1 MRCHPLACTA
11 GLLAACSLLLA
22 ARLCW
27 VNQYHGAELTAM
39 AQNQRLASTPACEF
53 ARGDF
58 LDRHGY
64 AITGRAERVL
74 LVFPAQLEQ
83 TAEHLVALLDKIAVA
98 STANIPAK
106 LAAGRPFVLAR
117 GLTQAQA
124 QAANALIS
132 GQNGIFCTTYHPRY
146 ASGSPAAHI
155 IGYVNSNGTAQ
166 SGLELQ
172 YDDVLQGRS
181 CPSLAIPCDEQGRQ
195 AGDTLRVIQPNKADT
210 ADSAH
215 NIRLTL
221 DFAYQQI
228 LEAAMRGKCGAAVLM
243 DVTTGDVLA
252 MCSTPGY
259 DQSVGQPPTTG
270 DAYINKA
277 TAYFPPASV
286 FKLVLAAATLEEN
299 ISPGNTADDENFV
312 CNGAVTLSTGQT
324 VHCWQSS
331 GHGAEDM
338 SAALANSCNPY
349 FITLGQRLGGK
360 LISQYAWR
368 LGLTEQLLR
377 GFNVNSQNMLNFNAN
392 VPADVANVSIGE
404 KGIRTTPLMIARLL
418 AAIANDGLLPEPRLV
433 IDIEDDNGR
442 ISQTVPAATPRRVI
456 SSNTARSLRQMLQ
469 NAVQTGTAGPVAS
482 SIISIGGKTG
492 TSQNFGV
499 WFAGFFPADS
509 PRWSLAVYIADGTSG
524 GKSAGSVCREVA
536 EKLAQLEGIA
546 GTGSV

>member
-1 MRCHPLACTA
+1 MRCHQLACTT
-11 GLLAACSLLLA
+11 GLLATCFVLLF

-27 VNQYHGAELTAM
+27 VNQQQGAALTAM
-39 AQNQRLASTPACEF
+39 AQNQRLAATPAYEF

-58 LDRHGY
+58 LDRHGE

-74 LVFPAQLEQ
+74 LIFPAQLNQ
-83 TAEHLVALLDKIAVA
+83 SADQLTALLADLNLAP
-98 STANIPAK
+98 TADITDK

-117 GLTQAQA
+117 GLTESQA
-124 QAANALIS
+124 QAASAKIS

-155 IGYVNSNGTAQ
+155 IGYVDSNGTAQ

-172 YDDVLQGRS
+172 YDAVLQGRN
-181 CPSLAIPCDEQGRQ
+181 CPGLAIPCDEQGRQ
-195 AGDTLRVIQPNKADT
+195 TGDTLRVIQADT
-210 ADSAH
+210 ATDSAH

-243 DVTTGDVLA
+243 DVATGDVLA
-252 MCSTPGY
+252 MCSSPGY
-259 DQSVGQPPTTG
+259 DQSVGQPPATG
-270 DAYINKA
+270 DAYLNKA

-286 FKLVLAAATLEEN
+286 FKLVLAAAALEED
-299 ISPGNTADDENFV
+299 ISLDGTTDGENFV
-312 CNGAVTLSTGQT
+312 CNGAVTLATGQT
-324 VHCWQSS
+324 VHCWHTS

-338 SAALANSCNPY
+338 PAALANSCNPY

-360 LISQYAWR
+360 LISEYAWR
-368 LGLTEQLLR
+368 LGLTEQVLR
-377 GFNVNSQNMLNFNAN
+377 GFKLNSTNMLDFNPN
-392 VPADVANVSIGE
+392 VPADIANLSIGE
-404 KGIRTTPLMIARLL
+404 KGIRATPLMIARLL

-433 IDIEDDNGR
+433 IAVEDEAGR
-442 ISQTVPAATPRRVI
+442 ASQTVPAATPRRVI
-456 SSNTARSLRQMLQ
+456 SSSTAQSLRQMLK

-499 WFAGFFPADS
+499 WFASFFPCDA
-509 PRWSLAVYIADGTSG
+509 PRWSLAVYIADGSSG

-546 GTGSV
+546 GTSSV

>member
-1 MRCHPLACTA
+1 MRCHQLACTT
-11 GLLAACSLLLA
+11 GLLATCFVLLF

-27 VNQYHGAELTAM
+27 VNQQQGAALTAM
-39 AQNQRLASTPACEF
+39 AQNQRLAATPAYEF

-58 LDRHGY
+58 LDRHGE

-74 LVFPAQLEQ
+74 LIFPAQLNQ
-83 TAEHLVALLDKIAVA
+83 SADQLTALLADLGLAP
-98 STANIPAK
+98 TADITDK

-117 GLTQAQA
+117 GLTESQA
-124 QAANALIS
+124 QAASAKIS

-155 IGYVNSNGTAQ
+155 IGYVDSNGTAQ

-172 YDDVLQGRS
+172 YDAVLQGRN
-181 CPSLAIPCDEQGRQ
+181 CPGLAIPCDEQGRQ
-195 AGDTLRVIQPNKADT
+195 TGDTLRVIQADT
-210 ADSAH
+210 ATDSAH

-243 DVTTGDVLA
+243 DVATGDVLA
-252 MCSTPGY
+252 MCSSPGY
-259 DQSVGQPPTTG
+259 DQNVGQPPATG
-270 DAYINKA
+270 DAYLNKA

-286 FKLVLAAATLEEN
+286 FKLVLAAAALEED
-299 ISPGNTADDENFV
+299 ISLDGTTDGENFV
-312 CNGAVTLSTGQT
+312 CNGAVTLATGQT
-324 VHCWQSS
+324 VHCWHTS

-338 SAALANSCNPY
+338 PAALANSCNPY

-360 LISQYAWR
+360 LISEYAWR
-368 LGLTEQLLR
+368 LGLTEQVLR
-377 GFNVNSQNMLNFNAN
+377 GFKLNSTNMLDFNPN
-392 VPADVANVSIGE
+392 VPADIANLSIGE
-404 KGIRTTPLMIARLL
+404 KGIRATPLMIARLL

-433 IDIEDDNGR
+433 IAVEDEAGR
-442 ISQTVPAATPRRVI
+442 ASQTVPAATPRRVI
-456 SSNTARSLRQMLQ
+456 SSSTAQSLRQMLK

-499 WFAGFFPADS
+499 WFASFFPCDA
-509 PRWSLAVYIADGTSG
+509 PRWSLAVYIADGSSG

-546 GTGSV
+546 GTSSV

>member
-1 MRCHPLACTA
+1 MRCHQLACTT
-11 GLLAACSLLLA
+11 GLLATCFVLLF

-27 VNQYHGAELTAM
+27 VNQQQGAALTAM
-39 AQNQRLASTPACEF
+39 AQNQRLAATPAYEF

-58 LDRHGY
+58 LDRHGE

-74 LVFPAQLEQ
+74 LIFPAQLNQ
-83 TAEHLVALLDKIAVA
+83 SAKQLTALLADLGLA
-98 STANIPAK
+98 PAADITDK

-117 GLTQAQA
+117 GLTESQA
-124 QAANALIS
+124 QAASAKIS

-155 IGYVNSNGTAQ
+155 IGYVDSNGTAQ

-172 YDDVLQGRS
+172 YDAVLQGRN
-181 CPSLAIPCDEQGRQ
+181 CPGLAIPCDEQGRQ
-195 AGDTLRVIQPNKADT
+195 TGDTLRVIQADT
-210 ADSAH
+210 STAADSAH

-243 DVTTGDVLA
+243 DVATGDVLA
-252 MCSTPGY
+252 MCSSPGY
-259 DQSVGQPPTTG
+259 DQNVGQPPATG
-270 DAYINKA
+270 DAYLNKA

-286 FKLVLAAATLEEN
+286 FKLVLAAAALEED
-299 ISPGNTADDENFV
+299 ISLDGTTDGENFV
-312 CNGAVTLSTGQT
+312 CNGAVTLATGQT
-324 VHCWQSS
+324 VHCWHTS

-338 SAALANSCNPY
+338 PAALANSCNPY

-360 LISQYAWR
+360 LISEYAWR
-368 LGLTEQLLR
+368 LGLTEQVLR
-377 GFNVNSQNMLNFNAN
+377 GFKLNSTNMLDFNPN
-392 VPADVANVSIGE
+392 VPADIANLSIGE
-404 KGIRTTPLMIARLL
+404 KGIRATPLMIARLL

-433 IDIEDDNGR
+433 IAVEDEAGR
-442 ISQTVPAATPRRVI
+442 ASQTVPAATPRRVI
-456 SSNTARSLRQMLQ
+456 SSSTAQSLRQMLK

-499 WFAGFFPADS
+499 WFASFFPCDA
-509 PRWSLAVYIADGTSG
+509 PRWSLAVYIADGSSG

-546 GTGSV
+546 GTSSV

>member
-1 MRCHPLACTA
+1 MRCHQLACTT
-11 GLLAACSLLLA
+11 GLLATCFVLLF

-27 VNQYHGAELTAM
+27 VNQQQGAALTAM
-39 AQNQRLASTPACEF
+39 AQNQRLAATPAYEF

-58 LDRHGY
+58 LDRHGE

-74 LVFPAQLEQ
+74 LIFPAQLNQ
-83 TAEHLVALLDKIAVA
+83 SADQLTALLADLNLAP
-98 STANIPAK
+98 TADITDK

-117 GLTQAQA
+117 GLTESQA
-124 QAANALIS
+124 QAASAKIS

-155 IGYVNSNGTAQ
+155 IGYVDSNGTAQ

-172 YDDVLQGRS
+172 YDAVLQGRN
-181 CPSLAIPCDEQGRQ
+181 CPGLAIPCDEQGRQ
-195 AGDTLRVIQPNKADT
+195 TGDTLRVIQADT
-210 ADSAH
+210 ATDSAH

-243 DVTTGDVLA
+243 DVATGDVLA
-252 MCSTPGY
+252 MCSSPGY
-259 DQSVGQPPTTG
+259 DQNVGQPPATG
-270 DAYINKA
+270 DAYLNKA

-286 FKLVLAAATLEEN
+286 FKLVLAAAALEED
-299 ISPGNTADDENFV
+299 ISLDGTTDGENFV
-312 CNGAVTLSTGQT
+312 CNGAVTLATGQT
-324 VHCWQSS
+324 VHCWHTS

-338 SAALANSCNPY
+338 PAALANSCNPY

-360 LISQYAWR
+360 LISEYAWR
-368 LGLTEQLLR
+368 LGLTEQVLR
-377 GFNVNSQNMLNFNAN
+377 GFKLNSTNMLDFNPN
-392 VPADVANVSIGE
+392 VPADIANLSIGE
-404 KGIRTTPLMIARLL
+404 KGIRATPLMIARLL

-433 IDIEDDNGR
+433 IAVEDEAGR
-442 ISQTVPAATPRRVI
+442 ASQTVPAATPRRVI
-456 SSNTARSLRQMLQ
+456 SSSTAQSLRQMLK

-499 WFAGFFPADS
+499 WFASFFPCDA
-509 PRWSLAVYIADGTSG
+509 PRWSLAVYIADGSSG

-546 GTGSV
+546 GTSSV